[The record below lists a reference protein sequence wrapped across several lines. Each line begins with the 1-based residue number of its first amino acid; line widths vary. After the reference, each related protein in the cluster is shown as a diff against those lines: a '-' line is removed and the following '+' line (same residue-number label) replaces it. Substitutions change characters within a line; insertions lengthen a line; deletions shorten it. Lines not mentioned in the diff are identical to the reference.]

1 MLKIPCSS
9 IADSNILREGLPLP
23 PPLCAACWCARSDI
37 VAGGSWPVCLL
48 PIALNL
54 KKRHFTLREQ
64 GLFFVG
70 HLFLILGVGVQGLV
84 GGAGG
89 LPEEGADDVRHDR
102 RQGQQLADN
111 DLGMIRI
118 IKAGQQRSHITQK
131 NSLLTMKIAHL
142 KVTAS

>member
-1 MLKIPCSS
+1 M
-9 IADSNILREGLPLP
+9 
-23 PPLCAACWCARSDI
+23 
-37 VAGGSWPVCLL
+37 
-48 PIALNL
+48 
-54 KKRHFTLREQ
+54 
-64 GLFFVG
+64 FFVG

-111 DLGMIRI
+111 DLGMLRI
-118 IKAGQQRSHITQK
+118 IKADQQRSHITQK
-131 NSLLTMKIAHL
+131 NSSLTMKIAHL